1 MNKSE
6 LLARL
11 QGPLGGHQAAAAAL
25 DSVLGEIT
33 TAVAAGER
41 VTLTGFGTFE
51 RVERPARTGRNPRT
65 GDPLV
70 IAASAAPRFH
80 PGTAL
85 RAAVAGTTVA
95 GSTVAGTTVSST
107 AAAASTTTPHGARG
121 SRAAAA
127 SAPSPA
133 VRRVRTAV
141 RRVAAPVAA
150 QPTSSNEL
158 AAPDPQGKQGNKQGK
173 HDKHDKHDKHG
184 KATDKATSGKQAP
197 KAAKA
202 SADKKAKKKK

>member
-25 DSVLGEIT
+25 DSVLGAIT
-33 TAVAAGER
+33 AAVAAGER

-85 RAAVAGTTVA
+85 RAAVAGT
-95 GSTVAGTTVSST
+95 TVAGTTVSST

-158 AAPDPQGKQGNKQGK
+158 AAPDPQGKHGNKQGK